1 MRMTP
6 GIVSRSLLL
15 VILPATMCVSSV
27 VNAATNLREL
37 VADNQLR
44 ASVGIETQGE
54 LYQRAPFFL
63 SVEIATARWFS
74 RGTQVRDL
82 RIPGA
87 VVRPVSTF
95 ADNSSRRIEGET
107 WSVQRWRFRVFPQD
121 AGLLA
126 IPGLRV
132 FISVNTATDGAV
144 EGDLLLDGTS
154 AQIIPPPGVARVSTW
169 IATPSLTIEQRWE
182 GLMDSFIAGDAIT
195 RTRSFV
201 AQDAPGMM
209 IEASD
214 VDEIAGLSFYEA
226 PSTVLDESHRGT
238 LTGTRE
244 ESVVVTFETPGR
256 YQIPGLDYVW
266 FNTETGTLETLSL
279 PALNVEVI
287 AAEAATP
294 AKKRRLELPM
304 SSPILLGS
312 GVALLIVIL
321 LWAVRS
327 TTLSRQLRKTLNT
340 RFQQK
345 RSYANYLQ
353 ALRQKNSGRCIQLLY
368 EQLTKSGSQR
378 QLHDAL
384 LTHKTYTTQAT
395 GTAQIPE
402 HSLRQLLEHAYGEG
416 NTIPDRRNAREL
428 WRAITQSST
437 EKSVSGAL
445 SLNPMSS

>member
-144 EGDLLLDGTS
+144 EG
-154 AQIIPPPGVARVSTW
+154 
-169 IATPSLTIEQRWE
+169 
-182 GLMDSFIAGDAIT
+182 
-195 RTRSFV
+195 
-201 AQDAPGMM
+201 
-209 IEASD
+209 
-214 VDEIAGLSFYEA
+214 
-226 PSTVLDESHRGT
+226 
-238 LTGTRE
+238 
-244 ESVVVTFETPGR
+244 
-256 YQIPGLDYVW
+256 
-266 FNTETGTLETLSL
+266 
-279 PALNVEVI
+279 
-287 AAEAATP
+287 
-294 AKKRRLELPM
+294 
-304 SSPILLGS
+304 
-312 GVALLIVIL
+312 
-321 LWAVRS
+321 
-327 TTLSRQLRKTLNT
+327 
-340 RFQQK
+340 
-345 RSYANYLQ
+345 
-353 ALRQKNSGRCIQLLY
+353 
-368 EQLTKSGSQR
+368 
-378 QLHDAL
+378 
-384 LTHKTYTTQAT
+384 
-395 GTAQIPE
+395 
-402 HSLRQLLEHAYGEG
+402 
-416 NTIPDRRNAREL
+416 
-428 WRAITQSST
+428 
-437 EKSVSGAL
+437 
-445 SLNPMSS
+445 